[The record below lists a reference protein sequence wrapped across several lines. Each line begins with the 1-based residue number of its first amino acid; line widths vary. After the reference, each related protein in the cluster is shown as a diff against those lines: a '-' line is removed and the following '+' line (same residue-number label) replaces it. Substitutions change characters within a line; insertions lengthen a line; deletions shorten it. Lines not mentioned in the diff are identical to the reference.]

1 MITVIISI
9 IVMSTLI
16 IFESVI
22 IKKKYFENEVFAMSS
37 NYQLKEIENNEYN
50 IKNIIEEN
58 TKDSRFGYIFIST
71 FILVTCVLSIL
82 ALKQFI

>member
-1 MITVIISI
+1 MKNKIYMITVIISI

-37 NYQLKEIENNEYN
+37 NYQLKEI
-50 IKNIIEEN
+50 
-58 TKDSRFGYIFIST
+58 
-71 FILVTCVLSIL
+71 
-82 ALKQFI
+82 